1 MPLNES
7 FIKVSR
13 NIIKHWLFA
22 DPDYLIIWI
31 YLLCAA
37 QYTDSKQPIKIG
49 KKERYLVRG
58 EFCTSMETISSL
70 CNVKERKV
78 RTILDNFKENNMI
91 KKTVGRGKDIP
102 YVAKIIN
109 YDKWQGKYKH
119 ESINRQSNDNQATT
133 YYKGNKENNLYKDIS
148 ESPTYKIECCDIV
161 LKENC
166 DRDEYMTCPKCD
178 AFVQAKRC

>member
-1 MPLNES
+1 
-7 FIKVSR
+7 
-13 NIIKHWLFA
+13 
-22 DPDYLIIWI
+22 
-31 YLLCAA
+31 
-37 QYTDSKQPIKIG
+37 
-49 KKERYLVRG
+49 
-58 EFCTSMETISSL
+58 
-70 CNVKERKV
+70 
-78 RTILDNFKENNMI
+78 MI

-109 YDKWQGKYKH
+109 YDKWQGKYNH
-119 ESINRQSNDNQATT
+119 QAINRQSNDNQATT